1 LKQFLKLQRIFKTDR
16 VLYPGSRF
24 LQPAEPVV
32 KKLCETEKNMKKYE
46 KCEKRSS
53 DGIIRHPRFKW

>member
-1 LKQFLKLQRIFKTDR
+1 LRQFLKLQRIYETDR

-32 KKLCETEKNMKKYE
+32 KKLRETEKDMKNLKN
-46 KCEKRSS
+46 
-53 DGIIRHPRFKW
+53 

>member
-1 LKQFLKLQRIFKTDR
+1 MIFETDR

-32 KKLCETEKNMKKYE
+32 KKLCETEKDMKKFE
-46 KCEKRSS
+46 KCEKYEKRSS
-53 DGIIRHPRFKW
+53 MV